1 MTTART
7 PNSTLR
13 AWGRLLRL
21 PNLLTVPGDPLAGF
35 LLVTQGHGNFLPGL
49 WAAAASLCFYAA
61 GLIINDLSDIATD
74 RKERPDRPLPSG
86 QIRPLAAAAVA
97 LALLAAGQGFSCMLD
112 PQAWWIGFMLVL
124 TIFLYSLGFKNI
136 PVIGPLT
143 MGSCRG
149 LSVLL
154 GASAIP
160 ATEPLSAALM
170 LAVATI
176 AGYVAAVSHIA
187 RREMAST
194 PIGDERW
201 IPAVVLV
208 FGFAL
213 IARIQAFGSIP
224 AWLGFSGAFLLAGIV
239 TLEVASMLEAA
250 SHPQQREFTPWM
262 VPYMVGLL
270 ISGLLLIQAG
280 FIMVAGAGETGILV
294 GLILVGVWPLHRIL
308 DKRFHAS

>member
-1 MTTART
+1 MNEHTKGFK
-7 PNSTLR
+7 LR
-13 AWGRLLRL
+13 SWGRLLRL

-35 LLVTQGHGNFLPGL
+35 LLVTRGNGSLLPGL
-49 WAAAASLCFYAA
+49 WAAIASLCFYAA
-61 GLIINDLSDIATD
+61 GLIINDLCDIETD

-86 QIRPLAAAAVA
+86 QIRPLAAGAVA
-97 LALLAAGQGFSCMLD
+97 LVLLGAGQAFCCMLD
-112 PQAWWIGFMLVL
+112 PQAWWMGFMLVL
-124 TIFLYSLGFKNI
+124 TIFLYNIGVKNI

-143 MGSCRG
+143 MGACRG
-149 LSVLL
+149 LNVML
-154 GASAIP
+154 GASAVP
-160 ATEPLSAALM
+160 AAEPLPAVLL
-170 LAVATI
+170 LAVATM
-176 AGYVAAVSHIA
+176 AGYIAAVTHIA

-194 PIGDERW
+194 AIGNERW

-213 IARIQAFGSIP
+213 LARIQVFGSILS
-224 AWLGFSGAFLLAGIV
+224 WVGFSGAFLLAGIV

-280 FIMVAGAGETGILV
+280 FIMVAGVGETGIPT
-294 GLILVGVWPLHRIL
+294 GLILIGLWPLHRIL